1 MIVLSKEFILKR
13 ILPALAGIIF
23 IGIGGLFLL
32 DSVKGEPLEMESVK
46 YELVISAVTLQPKS
60 QKTWQP
66 WNDKSL
72 LAILRIF

>member
-32 DSVKGEPLEMESVK
+32 DSVKGG
-46 YELVISAVTLQPKS
+46 AVGDGKRQ
-60 QKTWQP
+60 
-66 WNDKSL
+66 
-72 LAILRIF
+72 I